1 MRRILIASAYYAP
14 HMGGVERYTEN
25 LAKKLA
31 ELGNEVVVVTS
42 SDSERTGSFVSE
54 NNVSLIEIPSVSLM
68 NDRFPI
74 IKPIP
79 STFRAFRQIM
89 ELPIRDI
96 IINTRYY
103 PICHFACRVAEKKHI
118 RPVLIDHSSGY
129 LSTEI
134 SPMGYLM
141 RLYEGLSTKII
152 SRSKPVA
159 CAVSNR
165 SLQWI
170 KSLGFSPHS
179 VIPNSIDAD
188 AYCSS
193 ASKRDWNSELN
204 ISPDAFV
211 VAYAG
216 RLIEEK
222 GVMKAIEAI
231 DGIHGKNIH
240 LIIAGSGP
248 LNTAVSNAQN
258 ERIHFVG
265 RLNES
270 DMSSLLRYASCFLM
284 PSEYPEGMPT
294 VLLEAAAQ
302 KCAIVVSNCAGAS
315 DIIPE
320 SNFGTVL
327 KDCAI
332 GSIQKAV
339 LAYFENPDLLFEHSH
354 NVHDL
359 VCSRF
364 TWSQTAFNLC
374 TNVLDTLSA
383 NNN

>member
-42 SDSERTGSFVSE
+42 SDSERTGSFISE

-89 ELPIRDI
+89 ELPISDI

-129 LSTEI
+129 LSIEK

-179 VIPNSIDAD
+179 VIPNSIDAA

-193 ASKRDWNSELN
+193 ASKRNWNSELN

-231 DGIHGKNIH
+231 DGIHKNIH

-327 KDCAI
+327 QDCAI
-332 GSIQKAV
+332 DSIQKAV
-339 LAYFENPDLLFEHSH
+339 LVYFENPNLLFEHSQ

-364 TWSQTAFNLC
+364 TWNQTALNLC
-374 TNVLDTLSA
+374 TNVLDTPSA

>member
-1 MRRILIASAYYAP
+1 
-14 HMGGVERYTEN
+14 MGGVERYTEN

-42 SDSERTGSFVSE
+42 SDSERIGSFISE

-79 STFRAFRQIM
+79 STFRTFRQIM
-89 ELPIRDI
+89 ELPISDI

-103 PICHFACRVAEKKHI
+103 PICHFACRVAAKKRI
-118 RPVLIDHSSGY
+118 RPILIDHSSGY
-129 LSTEI
+129 LSTEKSLI
-134 SPMGYLM
+134 GFFM
-141 RLYEGLSTKII
+141 RIYEELSTKII

-179 VIPNSIDAD
+179 VIPNSIDAV
-188 AYCSS
+188 AYCAS
-193 ASKRDWNSELN
+193 ASEKDWGSELN

-248 LNTAVSNAQN
+248 LSTAVSNAQN

-302 KCAIVVSNCAGAS
+302 KCAIVVSNCAGSS

-327 KDCAI
+327 QDCAI
-332 GSIQKAV
+332 DSIQKAV
-339 LAYFENPDLLFEHSH
+339 LVYFENPNLLFEHSH

-364 TWSQTAFNLC
+364 TWSQTALNLC
-374 TNVLDTLSA
+374 TNVLDTPSA

>member
-42 SDSERTGSFVSE
+42 SDSKRTGSFISE
-54 NNVSLIEIPSVSLM
+54 NSVSLIEIPSVSLM
-68 NDRFPI
+68 DDRFPI

-89 ELPIRDI
+89 ELPISDI

-103 PICHFACRVAEKKHI
+103 PICHFACRIAEKKHI

-152 SRSKPVA
+152 SKSEPVA

-193 ASKRDWNSELN
+193 ASKRDWDSELN

-327 KDCAI
+327 QDCAVD
-332 GSIQKAV
+332 SIQKAV
-339 LAYFENPDLLFEHSH
+339 LVYFENPDLLFEHSH

-359 VCSRF
+359 VCSRY
-364 TWSQTAFNLC
+364 TWSQTALSLC
-374 TNVLDTLSA
+374 TNVLDTPSA
-383 NNN
+383 NDN

>member
-42 SDSERTGSFVSE
+42 SDSERTGSFISE
-54 NNVSLIEIPSVSLM
+54 NNISLIEIPSVSLM

-89 ELPIRDI
+89 ELPISDI

-270 DMSSLLRYASCFLM
+270 DMSSLLHYASCFLM

-332 GSIQKAV
+332 DSIQKAV
-339 LAYFENPDLLFEHSH
+339 LVYFESPDLLFEHSH

-364 TWSQTAFNLC
+364 TWSQTALNLC
-374 TNVLDTLSA
+374 TNVLATLSA

>member
-1 MRRILIASAYYAP
+1 
-14 HMGGVERYTEN
+14 MGGVERYTEN

-42 SDSERTGSFVSE
+42 SDSERTGSFISE

-89 ELPIRDI
+89 ELPISDI

-129 LSTEI
+129 LSTEK

-179 VIPNSIDAD
+179 VIPNSIDAA

-193 ASKRDWNSELN
+193 ASKRNWNSELN

-231 DGIHGKNIH
+231 DDIHDKNIH

-327 KDCAI
+327 QDCAI
-332 GSIQKAV
+332 DSIQKAV
-339 LAYFENPDLLFEHSH
+339 LVYFENPDLLFEHSQ

-364 TWSQTAFNLC
+364 TWNQTALNLC
-374 TNVLDTLSA
+374 TNVLDTPSA

>member
-89 ELPIRDI
+89 EFPISDI

-231 DGIHGKNIH
+231 NGIHGKNIH

-339 LAYFENPDLLFEHSH
+339 LVYFENPDLLFEHSH

>member
-1 MRRILIASAYYAP
+1 
-14 HMGGVERYTEN
+14 MGGVERYTEN

-89 ELPIRDI
+89 ELPISDI

-248 LNTAVSNAQN
+248 LNIAVSNAQN

-265 RLNES
+265 RLNGS
-270 DMSSLLRYASCFLM
+270 DMSSMLRYASCFLM

-339 LAYFENPDLLFEHSH
+339 LVYFENPDLLFEHSH

>member
-42 SDSERTGSFVSE
+42 SDSERIGSFTSE

-79 STFRAFRQIM
+79 STFQAFRQIM
-89 ELPIRDI
+89 ELPISDI

-103 PICHFACRVAEKKHI
+103 PICHFACMVAAKKCI

-129 LSTEI
+129 LSTEK

-152 SRSKPVA
+152 SSSKPVA

-179 VIPNSIDAD
+179 VIPNSIDAV
-188 AYCSS
+188 AYCAS
-193 ASKRDWNSELN
+193 ASERDWDSELN

-302 KCAIVVSNCAGAS
+302 KCAIVVSNCAGS
-315 DIIPE
+315 DDIIPE
-320 SNFGTVL
+320 TNCGTIL
-327 KDCAI
+327 PDC
-332 GSIQKAV
+332 SIDSIKTAV
-339 LAYFENPDLLFEHSH
+339 LNYFEDRNLLFEHSI
-354 NVHDL
+354 NVNKL

-364 TWSQTAFNLC
+364 SWDQAAQNLLK
-374 TNVLDTLSA
+374 NVLNKPTA
-383 NNN
+383 

>member
-1 MRRILIASAYYAP
+1 
-14 HMGGVERYTEN
+14 MGGVERYTEN

-89 ELPIRDI
+89 ELPISDI

-103 PICHFACRVAEKKHI
+103 PICHFACRVAAKKHI

-170 KSLGFSPHS
+170 KGLGFSPHS

-193 ASKRDWNSELN
+193 ASNRDWNSELN

-332 GSIQKAV
+332 DSIQKAV
-339 LAYFENPDLLFEHSH
+339 LVYFENPDLLFEHSH

-364 TWSQTAFNLC
+364 TWSQTALNLC

>member
-1 MRRILIASAYYAP
+1 MRRILIASAYYPP

-25 LAKKLA
+25 LARKLA
-31 ELGNEVVVVTS
+31 ELGNEVVIVTS
-42 SDSERTGSFVSE
+42 SNSERTDGATSVE
-54 NNVSLIEIPSVSLM
+54 GVSLIEIPSVSLM

-74 IKPIP
+74 IKPTP
-79 STFRAFRQIM
+79 SAFRTFHRIM
-89 ELPIRDI
+89 ELPISNI

-103 PICHFACRVAEKKHI
+103 PICHFACRVASKKRI

-129 LSTEI
+129 LSTKK
-134 SPMGYLM
+134 SPLGYLM
-141 RLYEGLSTKII
+141 RLYERLSTKIV

-165 SLQWI
+165 SLKWI
-170 KSLGFSPHS
+170 ESLGFSPHS
-179 VIPNSIDAD
+179 VVPNSIDSI
-188 AYCSS
+188 AYRAS
-193 ASKRDWNSELN
+193 ASVIDWNSELN

-231 DGIHGKNIH
+231 DGIPEEKIH

-248 LNTAVSNAQN
+248 LNATVSNAQN

-265 RLNES
+265 RLSES
-270 DMSSLLRYASCFLM
+270 DMSSLLHYASCFLM

-302 KCAIVVSNCAGAS
+302 ECAIVVSDCAGAS
-315 DIIPE
+315 DVIPE
-320 SNFGTVL
+320 SNYGTVL
-327 KDCAI
+327 PDCSIA
-332 GSIQKAV
+332 SIQKAV
-339 LAYFENPDLLFEHSH
+339 LTYFENPNILLEHSR

-359 VCSRF
+359 VSSRF
-364 TWSQTAFNLC
+364 TWSQTALNLYR
-374 TNVLDTLSA
+374 NVLDSPFTS
-383 NNN
+383 NN

>member
-1 MRRILIASAYYAP
+1 
-14 HMGGVERYTEN
+14 MGGVERYTEN

-89 ELPIRDI
+89 EFPISDI

-103 PICHFACRVAEKKHI
+103 PICHFTCRVAEKKHI

-339 LAYFENPDLLFEHSH
+339 LVYFENPDLLFEHSH

>member
-1 MRRILIASAYYAP
+1 
-14 HMGGVERYTEN
+14 MGGVERYTEN

-42 SDSERTGSFVSE
+42 SDSERTGSFISE

-89 ELPIRDI
+89 ELPISDI

-332 GSIQKAV
+332 DSIQKAV
-339 LAYFENPDLLFEHSH
+339 LVYFENPDLLFEHSH

-364 TWSQTAFNLC
+364 TWSQTALNLC

>member
-1 MRRILIASAYYAP
+1 MRQILIASAYYAP

-89 ELPIRDI
+89 EFPISDI

-339 LAYFENPDLLFEHSH
+339 LVYFENPDLLFEHSH

>member
-339 LAYFENPDLLFEHSH
+339 LVYFENPDLLFEHSH

>member
-89 ELPIRDI
+89 EFPISDI

-339 LAYFENPDLLFEHSH
+339 LVYFENPDLLFEHSH

>member
-25 LAKKLA
+25 LAKKLT

-42 SDSERTGSFVSE
+42 SDSERIGSFISE

-79 STFRAFRQIM
+79 STFRTFRQIM
-89 ELPIRDI
+89 ELPISDI

-103 PICHFACRVAEKKHI
+103 PICHFACRVAAKKCI

-129 LSTEI
+129 LSTEKSLI
-134 SPMGYLM
+134 GFFM
-141 RLYEGLSTKII
+141 RIYEELSTKII

-179 VIPNSIDAD
+179 VIPNSIDAA
-188 AYCSS
+188 AYCAS
-193 ASKRDWNSELN
+193 ASEKDWGSELN

-231 DGIHGKNIH
+231 DGIQGKNIH

-248 LNTAVSNAQN
+248 LSTAVSNAQN

-302 KCAIVVSNCAGAS
+302 KCAIVVSNCAGSS

-327 KDCAI
+327 QDCAI
-332 GSIQKAV
+332 DSIQKAV
-339 LAYFENPDLLFEHSH
+339 LVYFENPNLLFEHSH

-364 TWSQTAFNLC
+364 TWSQTALNLC
-374 TNVLDTLSA
+374 TNVLDTPSV

>member
-1 MRRILIASAYYAP
+1 
-14 HMGGVERYTEN
+14 MGGVERYTEN
-25 LAKKLA
+25 LAKKLV

-42 SDSERTGSFVSE
+42 SDSERIGSFISE

-79 STFRAFRQIM
+79 STFRAFRHIM
-89 ELPIRDI
+89 ELPISDI

-103 PICHFACRVAEKKHI
+103 PICHFACRVAAKKCI

-129 LSTEI
+129 LSTEK

-152 SRSKPVA
+152 SRNKPVA

-179 VIPNSIDAD
+179 VIPNSIDAV
-188 AYCSS
+188 AYCAS
-193 ASKRDWNSELN
+193 ASERNWDSELN

-231 DGIHGKNIH
+231 NGIHGKNIH

-248 LNTAVSNAQN
+248 LNTAISNAQN

-327 KDCAI
+327 QDCAI
-332 GSIQKAV
+332 DSIQKAV
-339 LAYFENPDLLFEHSH
+339 LVYFENPNILFEHSH

-364 TWSQTAFNLC
+364 TWSQTALNLV

-383 NNN
+383 DTN

>member
-1 MRRILIASAYYAP
+1 MRRILIVSAYYSP

-25 LAKKLA
+25 LAKKLT
-31 ELGNEVVVVTS
+31 ELGNEVVILTS
-42 SDSERTGSFVSE
+42 SNSERSNGITSD
-54 NNVSLIEIPSVSLM
+54 NDISLIEVPSLSLM

-79 STFRAFRQIM
+79 STYRIFNQIM
-89 ELPIRDI
+89 KLSISDI

-103 PICHFACRVAEKKHI
+103 PICLFACRIAVKKHI

-129 LSTEI
+129 LSTEK
-134 SPMGYLM
+134 SPIGYLM

-152 SRSKPVA
+152 ARSKPVA

-179 VIPNSIDAD
+179 VISNSIDAA

-240 LIIAGSGP
+240 LVIAGSGP
-248 LNTAVSNAQN
+248 LNTAVSNTQN

-302 KCAIVVSNCAGAS
+302 KCAIVVSNCAGS
-315 DIIPE
+315 DDIIPE
-320 SNFGTVL
+320 TNCGTIL
-327 KDCAI
+327 PDC
-332 GSIQKAV
+332 SIDSIKTAV
-339 LAYFENPDLLFEHSH
+339 LNYFEDRNLLFEHSI
-354 NVHDL
+354 NVNKL

-364 TWSQTAFNLC
+364 SWDQAAQNLLK
-374 TNVLDTLSA
+374 NVLNKPTA
-383 NNN
+383 

>member
-89 ELPIRDI
+89 ELPISDI

-339 LAYFENPDLLFEHSH
+339 LVYFENPDLLFEHSH

>member
-25 LAKKLA
+25 LTKKLA

-42 SDSERTGSFVSE
+42 SDSERTGSFISE

-89 ELPIRDI
+89 ELPISDI

-103 PICHFACRVAEKKHI
+103 PICHFACRVAEIKHI

-248 LNTAVSNAQN
+248 LNTAASNAQN

-332 GSIQKAV
+332 DSIQKAV
-339 LAYFENPDLLFEHSH
+339 LVYFDNPDLLFEHSH

-364 TWSQTAFNLC
+364 TWSQTALNLC

>member
-216 RLIEEK
+216 RLIEKK

-339 LAYFENPDLLFEHSH
+339 LVYFENPDLLFEHSH

>member
-1 MRRILIASAYYAP
+1 MRRILIASAYYTP

-31 ELGNEVVVVTS
+31 ELGNEVVIITS
-42 SDSERTGSFVSE
+42 SDSERIDNSISE
-54 NNVSLIEIPSVSLM
+54 SSVSLIEIPSVSLM
-68 NDRFPI
+68 NDRFPV

-89 ELPIRDI
+89 ELPISDI

-103 PICHFACRVAEKKHI
+103 PICHFACMVAAKKCI

-129 LSTEI
+129 LSTEK

-179 VIPNSIDAD
+179 VIPNSIDAA

-211 VAYAG
+211 VVYAG

-231 DGIHGKNIH
+231 DGIYGKNIH

-270 DMSSLLRYASCFLM
+270 DMSSLLHYASCFLM

-302 KCAIVVSNCAGAS
+302 KCAIVVSDCAGAS
-315 DIIPE
+315 DVIPE
-320 SNFGTVL
+320 SNYGTVL
-327 KDCAI
+327 PNCSI
-332 GSIQKAV
+332 HSIQKAV
-339 LAYFENPDLLFEHSH
+339 LTYFKYPNLVLEHSR

-364 TWSQTAFNLC
+364 TWSQTALTLC
-374 TNVLDTLSA
+374 TNVLDTPSA

>member
-1 MRRILIASAYYAP
+1 MRQILIVSAYYSP

-25 LAKKLA
+25 LGKKLA
-31 ELGNEVVVVTS
+31 ELGNEVVILTS
-42 SDSERTGSFVSE
+42 SNSERSYGITSDNGVT
-54 NNVSLIEIPSVSLM
+54 LIEVPSLSLM
-68 NDRFPI
+68 NDRFPV

-79 STFRAFRQIM
+79 STYRIFNQVMKLSIS
-89 ELPIRDI
+89 DI

-103 PICHFACRVAEKKHI
+103 PICLLACRIAVKKHI

-129 LSTEI
+129 LSTEK

-179 VIPNSIDAD
+179 VIPNSIDAA

-193 ASKRDWNSELN
+193 ASKRNWNSELN

-231 DGIHGKNIH
+231 DGIHDKNIH

-327 KDCAI
+327 QDCAI
-332 GSIQKAV
+332 DSIQKAV
-339 LAYFENPDLLFEHSH
+339 LVYFENPDLLFEHSK
-354 NVHDL
+354 NAHDL

-364 TWSQTAFNLC
+364 TWSQTALNLC
-374 TNVLDTLSA
+374 TNVLDTPSA

>member
-42 SDSERTGSFVSE
+42 SDSERTGSFISE
-54 NNVSLIEIPSVSLM
+54 NNVSLIEIPSASLM

-89 ELPIRDI
+89 ELPISDI

-204 ISPDAFV
+204 LSPDAFV

-327 KDCAI
+327 KNCAI
-332 GSIQKAV
+332 DSIQKAV
-339 LAYFENPDLLFEHSH
+339 LVYFENPDLLFEHSH

-364 TWSQTAFNLC
+364 TWSQTALNLC

>member
-1 MRRILIASAYYAP
+1 MRRILIASAYYPP

-25 LAKKLA
+25 LAKELA
-31 ELGNEVVVVTS
+31 ELGNEVVIVTS
-42 SDSERTGSFVSE
+42 SNSERSDSTTSVEG
-54 NNVSLIEIPSVSLM
+54 VSLIEIPSVSFM

-74 IKPIP
+74 IKPTP
-79 STFRAFRQIM
+79 STFRTFHRIM
-89 ELPIRDI
+89 ELPISDI

-103 PICHFACRVAEKKHI
+103 PICHFACRVAAKKCI

-129 LSTEI
+129 LSTEK

-179 VIPNSIDAD
+179 VIPNSIDAV
-188 AYCSS
+188 AYCAS
-193 ASKRDWNSELN
+193 ASERDWDSELN

-302 KCAIVVSNCAGAS
+302 KCAIVVSNCAGSS

-327 KDCAI
+327 QDCAI
-332 GSIQKAV
+332 DSIQKSV
-339 LAYFENPDLLFEHSH
+339 LAYFENPNLLFEHSH

-364 TWSQTAFNLC
+364 TWSQTALNLC
-374 TNVLDTLSA
+374 TNVLDTPSA

>member
-31 ELGNEVVVVTS
+31 ELGNEVIVVTS
-42 SDSERTGSFVSE
+42 SDSERIGSFISE
-54 NNVSLIEIPSVSLM
+54 NNISLIEIPSVSLM

-89 ELPIRDI
+89 ELPISDI

-103 PICHFACRVAEKKHI
+103 PICHFACRVAAKKCI

-129 LSTEI
+129 LSAEK

-179 VIPNSIDAD
+179 VIPNSIDAV
-188 AYCSS
+188 AYCAS
-193 ASKRDWNSELN
+193 ASERDWDSELN

-216 RLIEEK
+216 RLIKEK

-327 KDCAI
+327 QDCAI
-332 GSIQKAV
+332 DSIQKAV
-339 LAYFENPDLLFEHSH
+339 LVYFENPNLLFEHSQ

-364 TWSQTAFNLC
+364 TWNQTALNLC
-374 TNVLDTLSA
+374 TNVLDTPSA

>member
-1 MRRILIASAYYAP
+1 
-14 HMGGVERYTEN
+14 MGGVERYTEN

-89 ELPIRDI
+89 ELPISDI

-339 LAYFENPDLLFEHSH
+339 LVYFENPDLLFEHSH

>member
-42 SDSERTGSFVSE
+42 SDSERTGSFISE

-89 ELPIRDI
+89 ELPISDI

-170 KSLGFSPHS
+170 NSLGFSPHS

-332 GSIQKAV
+332 DSIQKAV
-339 LAYFENPDLLFEHSH
+339 LVYFENPDLLFEHSH

-364 TWSQTAFNLC
+364 TWSQTALNLC